1 MHIFLYGPSG
11 SGKSTLGSF
20 LAQELEMP
28 FLDLDAN
35 IEAHVGMPIT
45 SIMRARGEETFRDL
59 ESLALKDS
67 INQPAQVIALGGG
80 ALLREG
86 NRALAEAH
94 GQIIFLETDPAVLI
108 ERLKQD
114 KNQRPLLAGELESSL
129 RSLLREREDH
139 YSSFPLRVNTEMEP
153 ERILALIRTLLGRHR
168 LRAMGAP
175 YDVLVAEGGL
185 DDIGNLLTSRGC
197 NGPVL
202 LVSDEHVAPLYAG
215 RVQEA
220 LSRAGFEN
228 EFLIIPAGEEHKTIE
243 TVTRLWRA
251 ALAAGLDRKS
261 TMLALGGGVV
271 SDLTGF
277 AAATFMRGCNWAVLP
292 TTLLSMADASI
303 GGKTGFDLP
312 EGKNLA
318 GAFYPPHL
326 VLADP
331 QVLSTL
337 PQRELRGGLAEVLK
351 HGVIADPILFELCAR
366 GEAAV
371 RQALPQVV
379 KRAVAVK
386 VNVIEQDPYE
396 HGLRAALN
404 FGHTVG
410 HAVELVSAYSLQHG
424 EAVAIGMAAETKL
437 AEKLDIAPRG
447 LAEQI
452 SAALSDLG
460 LPNVIPSEYAKEK
473 LVSAMRVDKKK
484 AGGVVRFALPVKIG
498 EVRPGIAVDDLAL
511 ALEE

>member
-1 MHIFLYGPSG
+1 
-11 SGKSTLGSF
+11 
-20 LAQELEMP
+20 MP

-139 YSSFPLRVNTEMEP
+139 YGSFPLRVNTEMEP

-220 LSRAGFEN
+220 LSRPVLRTNCSSSRPGKNTRQLRPSHVCGGRFGGWVGSQEYHAGF
-228 EFLIIPAGEEHKTIE
+228 
-243 TVTRLWRA
+243 
-251 ALAAGLDRKS
+251 
-261 TMLALGGGVV
+261 GGRGW
-271 SDLTGF
+271 S
-277 AAATFMRGCNWAVLP
+277 AT
-292 TTLLSMADASI
+292 
-303 GGKTGFDLP
+303 
-312 EGKNLA
+312 
-318 GAFYPPHL
+318 
-326 VLADP
+326 
-331 QVLSTL
+331 
-337 PQRELRGGLAEVLK
+337 
-351 HGVIADPILFELCAR
+351 
-366 GEAAV
+366 
-371 RQALPQVV
+371 
-379 KRAVAVK
+379 
-386 VNVIEQDPYE
+386 
-396 HGLRAALN
+396 
-404 FGHTVG
+404 
-410 HAVELVSAYSLQHG
+410 
-424 EAVAIGMAAETKL
+424 
-437 AEKLDIAPRG
+437 
-447 LAEQI
+447 
-452 SAALSDLG
+452 
-460 LPNVIPSEYAKEK
+460 
-473 LVSAMRVDKKK
+473 
-484 AGGVVRFALPVKIG
+484 
-498 EVRPGIAVDDLAL
+498 
-511 ALEE
+511 